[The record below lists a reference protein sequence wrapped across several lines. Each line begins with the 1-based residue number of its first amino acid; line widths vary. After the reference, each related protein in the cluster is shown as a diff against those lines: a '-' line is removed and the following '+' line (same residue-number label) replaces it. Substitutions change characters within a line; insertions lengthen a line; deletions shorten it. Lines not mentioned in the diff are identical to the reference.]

1 MKSSLLL
8 QIPPSLTQTWKTFSG
23 LCLSKKGGLIKG
35 SHDSRDALL
44 SHWCPNTLWPPDA
57 RWLLCD
63 ANLRQVHLESNGAQY
78 GDQTASYKFGKKKKK
93 KKSFAWVCFPFPS
106 DASFLLG
113 CTKTGER
120 CRSSCNLKKKQ
131 LEEENVPRCLDWP
144 KQTCCHRQLC
154 CLLWHDELGLFSTGS
169 SLDPGSSCQ
178 KRALNQSNKLFFFFS
193 LMNKQKQAD
202 TQSFTQ
208 NRCKHSRTYLE
219 NINKI
224 KRTFVHFA
232 IAGWFHFCTYDDMSV
247 IHAMMPLPW
256 EGFTAAPTAQHSSL
270 TAIKKRP
277 ITKPW
282 TDVRIGK
289 VFRQATPHSYVLAA
303 KRLQAYTPVLLAD
316 SAEAQSGGHLFIY
329 QLTAAKP

>member
-44 SHWCPNTLWPPDA
+44 SHWRPNTLWPPDA

-78 GDQTASYKFGKKKKK
+78 GDQTASYKFGKKK

-178 KRALNQSNKLFFFFS
+178 KRALNQSNKLFFFS
-193 LMNKQKQAD
+193 LMSKQKQAD

-219 NINKI
+219 NKQNQADLCSFCDRRLISLLHIWRHVSNP
-224 KRTFVHFA
+224 RYDA
-232 IAGWFHFCTYDDMSV
+232 IAV
-247 IHAMMPLPW
+247 R
-256 EGFTAAPTAQHSSL
+256 GFYCSTHSSAFL
-270 TAIKKRP
+270 TDSYKKRP